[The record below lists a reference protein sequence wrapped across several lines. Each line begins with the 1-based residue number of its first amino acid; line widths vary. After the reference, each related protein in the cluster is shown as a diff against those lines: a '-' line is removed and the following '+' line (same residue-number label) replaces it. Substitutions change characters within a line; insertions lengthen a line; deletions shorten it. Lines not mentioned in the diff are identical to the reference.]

1 MAIESIL
8 EMMDSGYIPNG
19 FSRAYKPDEVISDRL
34 FFCDDELQ
42 EYDIPKGIRHIGAGA
57 FAGCSNLRKI
67 HIPNSVESIDY
78 SAFADC
84 TALTE
89 ITIPDSAWY
98 VSCDLCHGCT
108 SLKSVR
114 YTRSGA
120 GIQLAAF
127 AGCTSLEEIDIPN
140 EVKYIGVQAF
150 IHTAL
155 ISVVIPENAT
165 ICCDAFSENNKLR
178 SVVFGDNAIIE
189 HHAFYNCRNLKHI
202 YNLKNAEFV
211 DPHSFDVG

>member
-1 MAIESIL
+1 MATETVL
-8 EMMDSGYIPNG
+8 EMMNEGFIPNG
-19 FSRAYKPDEVISDRL
+19 FGRAYEPDEVISDRL
-34 FFCDDELQ
+34 FFCDDELR
-42 EYDIPKGIRHIGAGA
+42 EYTVPKGVLHIGADA

-67 HIPNSVESIDY
+67 NIPESVKSIDY
-78 SAFADC
+78 EAFAGC
-84 TALTE
+84 TSLEE
-89 ITIPDSAWY
+89 ISLPDTIWY
-98 VSCDLCHGCT
+98 LAYGICHGCT
-108 SLKSVR
+108 SLKSVK
-114 YTRSGA
+114 YAHCGH
-120 GIQLAAF
+120 IPLAAF

-189 HHAFYNCRNLKHI
+189 HHAFYNCRNLNI